1 MSQIIRERRLE
12 LGLTLEE
19 VGNAVGVSKSTVLK
33 WENGNIA
40 NMRRDKIA
48 KLAKALYVTPAYL
61 MGWEEEADTTGLPD
75 DDAMRIAEELRNRPG
90 MRMLFDA
97 TKKATDEDLIKVAEF
112 IEMLRGR
119 DD

>member
-1 MSQIIRERRLE
+1 MTMTTGERIKNRRKDLGMSAEDLASK
-12 LGLTLEE
+12 
-19 VGNAVGVSKSTVLK
+19 VGISPATIYRYEKGDIEKVPGDVLF
-33 WENGNIA
+33 
-40 NMRRDKIA
+40 KIG
-48 KLAKALYVTPAYL
+48 KALYVTPSYL
-61 MGWEEEADTTGLPD
+61 MGWEEEEEP